1 MPFAKESVIYRNLTS
16 FNNIFKGLAL
26 ISMGI
31 SLMQEQLMAKVSKL
45 GSKLQTVSK
54 CINYSHTY
62 LHRSNKI
69 LM

>member
-45 GSKLQTVSK
+45 GSKLQTVSNAL
-54 CINYSHTY
+54 ITHIPTY
-62 LHRSNKI
+62 IGLIRF
-69 LM
+69 